1 VQNLNDIEIARWK
14 LECRKLRQIACSNPC
29 YHVAM
34 ASCEDFETALGPWH
48 FRLFMLTAMEPHVW
62 IGSVSYMKE
71 IGDETVYDK
80 ETGVPIFNAPKD
92 ALIVAGEWTHEEKDI
107 ARSLLADLF
116 GPLIHDKHQPVKEET
131 MVFSMNWIV
140 NDKDARRAAAME
152 N

>member
-1 VQNLNDIEIARWK
+1 VQNLTELENARWK
-14 LECRKLRQIACSNPC
+14 LECRKLRQIARTNPC

-48 FRLFMLTAMEPHVW
+48 LRLFLLTANLPAVW

-71 IGDETVYDK
+71 IGDEVVYDK
-80 ETGVPIFNAPKD
+80 DTGLPIFNAPQD
-92 ALIVAGEWTHEEKDI
+92 ALIAAHEWTHEEKDI

-116 GPLIHDKHQPVKEET
+116 GPLIHDKHQPVTEET
-131 MVFSMNWIV
+131 MVFSLNWVV
-140 NDKDARRAAAME
+140 NDKDTRQRAALE